1 MVYSTLVMALYIIG
15 RSFSFVYILMI
26 IVKLAF

>member
-1 MVYSTLVMALYIIG
+1 MVYSTSVMALSIIE